1 MNTSRSIASPD
12 GIPNCANI
20 SDNIWLWSN
29 SVCKH
34 KKVLDHLQQLYVR
47 GHIVSSEGIQPDE
60 AKIRAVSAAPRPK
73 YAAEVRSFL
82 GLTNYCSRYIKNYSI
97 TSHTLYAN

>member
-1 MNTSRSIASPD
+1 MVQQRGQAPKRVRSS
-12 GIPNCANI
+12 
-20 SDNIWLWSN
+20 SSN
-29 SVCKH
+29 SIEKSGITL
-34 KKVLDHLQQLYVR
+34 KKQKCSFAVPRINVL

-60 AKIRAVSAAPRPK
+60 VKIRAVSAAPRPK